1 LTAELAD
8 MGAQMMVAVLSDL
21 EGHPEAAQGDDGVT
35 YASKIDKGEA
45 RLDFTQSAEQVDRQV
60 RAFAPTPGAFFELE
74 GERYRVL
81 QAEVVSV
88 EGSPGTTLDEQL
100 TIACGSGAIRPTLIQ
115 RAGRPAMATEALLRG
130 RAIGA
135 GTRFD
140 P

>member
-1 LTAELAD
+1 LAD

-35 YASKIDKGEA
+35 YASKIDKDEA
-45 RLDFTQSAEQVDRQV
+45 RLDFTQSAEQVERKV

-74 GERYRVL
+74 GDRYRVL
-81 QAEVVSV
+81 QAEVVSA

-115 RAGRPAMATEALLRG
+115 RAGRPAMATAALLRG
-130 RAIGA
+130 RAILL
-135 GTRFD
+135 GTQLRS
-140 P
+140 